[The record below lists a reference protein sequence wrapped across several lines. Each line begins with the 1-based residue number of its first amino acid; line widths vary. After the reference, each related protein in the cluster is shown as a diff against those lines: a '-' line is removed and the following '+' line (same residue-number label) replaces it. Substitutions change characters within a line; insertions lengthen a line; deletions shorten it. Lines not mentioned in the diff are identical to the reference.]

1 VLDVVLADLAAEH
14 EALDAIVRSC
24 PPADWHR
31 ATPAAGWTVA
41 DQVFHLAFGEE
52 LAAMA
57 VSDPDRF
64 AARVEELLGRIEL
77 LDDEMVATARLLGPE
92 AVLEAWRA
100 RRTATLAA
108 LRTHDPTVRI
118 PWIAGKMS
126 PLSFASARLMETW
139 AHGQDVVDAVG
150 ATREPTARLRHIA
163 ELGVR
168 TRGFSYMVR
177 GMPLPETDVRLEL
190 ALNDGA
196 VLTWGEDSAP
206 DRVLGTVEDFCLVVT
221 QRRHW
226 HDTSLKVDGANAE
239 QWLSIAQVFAGPATD
254 TRPAR
259 HPR

>member
-1 VLDVVLADLAAEH
+1 MLADLAAEH

-24 PPADWHR
+24 PPADWHL

-57 VSDPDRF
+57 VSNPDRF
-64 AARVEELLGRIEL
+64 AARVDELLGRVEL
-77 LDDEMVATARLLGPE
+77 LDDEMIATARLLGPE

-100 RRTATLAA
+100 RRAATLAA
-108 LRTHDPTVRI
+108 LHAHDPTVRI
-118 PWIAGKMS
+118 PWVAGKMS
-126 PLSFASARLMETW
+126 ATAFASARLMETW

-177 GMPLPETDVRLEL
+177 GKELPEADVRLEL
-190 ALNDGA
+190 SLDDGA
-196 VLTWGEDSAP
+196 VLTWGEHDSP
-206 DRVLGTVEDFCLVVT
+206 DRVIGTVEDFCLVVT

-226 HDTSLKVDGANAE
+226 HDTGLKVDGALAKE
-239 QWLSIAQVFAGPATD
+239 WLSIAQVFAGPPTD
-254 TRPAR
+254 TRPPR